1 MYALGKALALSG
13 ALLAEDFL
21 YAGGTTLAEILAN
34 PQKKEMTVAE
44 YTAKALSAAPEAI
57 ADGAAVV
64 RVQNDRS
71 MKTIREGKNGLTCLV
86 MGTDRMCNGANSMEF
101 IHALMNKKSPP
112 DKVGISYMLAG
123 DEGAS
128 NTDPY
133 ATGKKADNHWV
144 VTGPHL
150 MLFGP
155 PSKTLGYTEER
166 DSDPTRPYMMWAG
179 TPYEHAMIPVGKR
192 R

>member
-1 MYALGKALALSG
+1 MHALGKALALSG
-13 ALLAEDFL
+13 ALLAVV
-21 YAGGTTLAEILAN
+21 ILAN
-34 PQKKEMTVAE
+34 PQKKEMTDAE
-44 YTAKALSAAPEAI
+44 YTAKALSAAPEAV
-57 ADGAAVV
+57 AHGAAVV
-64 RVQNDRS
+64 RVQNDGS
-71 MKTIREGKNGLTCLV
+71 MKTIREGKNGFTCVV
-86 MGTDRMCNGANSMEF
+86 MGTDRMCNDANSMEF

-133 ATGKKADNHWV
+133 ATEKKTDNHWV

-155 PSKTLGYTEER
+155 ASKTLGYTEEK
-166 DSDPTRPYMMWAG
+166 DPDPTRPYMMWAG